1 MKEKEDSLAAFE
13 KVEPSLPTNFWRLKI
28 GLPKRKVSW
37 SLFATIFLHLS
48 LLVLDLGSVS
58 LQGENIPRSR
68 KELYSKLFPRKSWAG
83 GLGRNAS
90 TIIRYKI
97 DLSTTCQD
105 ILKNTSVCL
114 KTPMKKM
121 GVVIFQLNTCPRT
134 KKCQPKS
141 GLVPEDLGVPVWQ
154 GHAWRVLSGES
165 DSRIGGTGGEN
176 HPKTMAYCK
185 RLEKMPSFW
194 HDWYKLIY
202 IYIYVYV
209 CTYIYICTQV
219 SMYMYI

>member
-13 KVEPSLPTNFWRLKI
+13 KVEPSLPTNFWPLKI

-121 GVVIFQLNTCPRT
+121 GVVIFRLSKTDECNEEVLLPDNDPHHLGAILAQGNVVR
-134 KKCQPKS
+134 
-141 GLVPEDLGVPVWQ
+141 VFDLG
-154 GHAWRVLSGES
+154 R
-165 DSRIGGTGGEN
+165 
-176 HPKTMAYCK
+176 KC
-185 RLEKMPSFW
+185 
-194 HDWYKLIY
+194 
-202 IYIYVYV
+202 
-209 CTYIYICTQV
+209 
-219 SMYMYI
+219 